1 LKLIDPNITGHLP
14 SLTLSYFNNE
24 KGLNPFYN
32 RLNKLKNYKAQIEE
46 KQKNFNNIFRDILS
60 KELKVQYQSIP
71 DNGIQLKLI
80 TDLSKS
86 NTFTVT
92 TGHQLNLF
100 TGPLYFFYK
109 IIDTIKICENLKTK
123 FPKMNFIPIYWM
135 ASEDHDY
142 EEINFFKT
150 AKKQFN
156 WKVKTNGIV
165 GDLNTEKLSE
175 VFHEM
180 SDFFDKENLN
190 VKKMISFF
198 ESSYLKNKN
207 LSKATLDLV
216 HKIFGKYGLVIL
228 NPNNKSLKKLMIDVF
243 IDEIK
248 ESTCY
253 NFVSKTND
261 KLVEFSKGKTK
272 LQVNP
277 RLINLFYIKNNLR
290 SRIEKNGLVYKVL
303 GSETSFSKDEIIK
316 EIKNHPERFSPNV
329 LIRPLYQETILPNL
343 AYVGGGSEI
352 AYWLQLKDYFE
363 KKNITF
369 PILSIRNSVLLIHK
383 KHTNNFKK
391 LNLSIE
397 HFFKDNENLLK
408 FYTNKFSKNTIDFTS
423 IKSSISNN
431 FKQLLEVA
439 KLTDFSFTGA
449 VKAQEKKQKN
459 GIDNL
464 EKRLLK
470 AEKKRTKER
479 LDKII
484 SIKTKLFPYNSLQ
497 EREINF
503 SEFYQYYGDEFIDLV
518 MKNID
523 PFDPRF
529 LIIEL

>member
-14 SLTLSYFNNE
+14 FLTLSYFNNE
-24 KGLNPFYN
+24 KGINSFYK
-32 RLNKLKNYKAQIEE
+32 RSNKLKNYKDQIEE
-46 KQKNFNNIFRDILS
+46 KQKNFNNKFRNILS
-60 KELKVQYQSIP
+60 QELNKQYQPIP
-71 DNGIQLKLI
+71 GNDVQLRLI
-80 TDLSKS
+80 GDLTKS

-109 IIDTIKICENLKTK
+109 IIDTIKICKDLKSK
-123 FPKMNFIPIYWM
+123 FPKNNFIPIYWM
-135 ASEDHDY
+135 ASEDHDF

-156 WKVKTNGIV
+156 WKVKTSGVV

-180 SDFFDKENLN
+180 SNFFDKENLN

-198 ESSYLKNKN
+198 ESAYLKNKS
-207 LSKATLDLV
+207 LSKATLHLV
-216 HKIFGKYGLVIL
+216 HKIFGKYGLVVL
-228 NPNNKSLKKLMIDVF
+228 NPDNKNLKKLMIDVF

-253 NFVSKTND
+253 NVVSKTN
-261 KLVEFSKGKTK
+261 KRLIEFSKGKIK
-272 LQVNP
+272 PQVNP

-290 SRIEKNGLVYKVL
+290 SRIEKKDLVYNVL
-303 GSETSFSKDEIIK
+303 ESKISFTQDEIIS

-343 AYVGGGSEI
+343 AYIGGGSEI
-352 AYWLQLKDYFE
+352 AYWLQLKDYFD

-369 PILSIRNSVLLIHK
+369 PVLSIRNSVLLINK
-383 KHTNNFKK
+383 KHVNNFKK
-391 LNLSIE
+391 LNLNIE
-397 HFFKDNENLLK
+397 HFFKNNENLLK
-408 FYTNKFSKNTIDFTS
+408 FYTNKFSENRIDFTS
-423 IKSSISNN
+423 IKTTISNN
-431 FKQLLEVA
+431 FKQLFEVA
-439 KLTDFSFTGA
+439 KITDFSFTGA

-464 EKRLLK
+464 ERRLLK
-470 AEKKRTKER
+470 AEKIKNKER

-484 SIKTKLFPYNSLQ
+484 SIKTELFPYNSLQ

-503 SEFYQYYGDEFIDLV
+503 SEFFQYYGDEFIDLV

-523 PFDPRF
+523 PFDPSF
-529 LIIEL
+529 VIIEL